1 MRIHDWADRLGMY
14 PHPGTKGP
22 EDFWTI
28 CPCHADTSPSLHVSI
43 GKKDG
48 QTVMKCFVC
57 GATGAG
63 VCKALGIPLGEL
75 ACDARTGEKQ
85 ETYRHAPEQGEA
97 KSKKSKNARPFKIG
111 QDWHGHKITNIYEYR
126 NRDGDVVLRKARGEK
141 TDETGKRIGK
151 TFAIQSVGPDGKWVY
166 SAGAHKNLLYHLPEV
181 LEAVK
186 EGKRILV
193 AEGEKDVDNLR
204 ALGFAATCGLFGGG
218 KYTGK
223 DHELA
228 GKWND
233 EHSDAFN
240 GAAEVIVIPDNDA
253 AGEGIAQWICRKL
266 EGRVKALKI
275 MRIVES
281 CPELPEHGDFTDWV
295 VLLKAQG
302 LTKKKEVLDRFDAL
316 LDAAPAWA
324 HGNIRRFEQ
333 EESMTS
339 AETVSSASAQASTP
353 PSSGGGK
360 DGDYPDYYGS
370 LSYCIKSGRLARRV
384 KDGAQ
389 ILCDFL
395 PIPRETVAHDD
406 GGSLRT
412 EYIIGGKKPNGSD
425 LPDAHVDGEADLV
438 GMRWAMRAWQHWGNV
453 KPVKNASLMIL
464 DAINGAGQR
473 ISKHREVYE
482 HTGMRSVAGK
492 MVYLYNGGCIGGEG
506 VSVELGGDLKH
517 YNLCDR
523 GETREDAAAAELMLL
538 QGFPSRIIYPQ
549 LAQAYLAPLYSV
561 MEKLQRPPSYV
572 VFVIGDTNAGKSTV
586 TGYVQSHFGDFYNRR
601 FPARFTDTV
610 NAARDKL
617 FWAKDALLVVD
628 DYQRDDSVGRM
639 RSAQDMVANGVISA
653 VADLA
658 DRSRLDVDKRQSES
672 RPPRCTC
679 IMTGEDL
686 PHISSSRFLRIYR
699 IDVALGDIYKE
710 SATELEPYRLM
721 ARAGIYSQCMRYYIE
736 DLIGR
741 WDSIETEIEDRI
753 ERMSLRMG
761 AVIRRKEGRLTEC
774 ATHLMVGVELMLDH
788 LVTCRAIDNRQKHD
802 MLAEAERVIV
812 GTIEEQGV
820 TVDESK
826 PEAVWLQALRSLII
840 TRAVT
845 IRSRDEIG
853 DGFSAG
859 VIGFYDDMFYYL
871 DPEATDEAIAER
883 LRKGGRTL
891 GASRPAILRA
901 LARQG
906 KVFCKL
912 KEDGGIKE
920 TTWPMR
926 VGRAQQRMIRIYKWV
941 ISGEEPPPPNLSG
954 FVPVPKGEQIE
965 FPFEE

>member
-1 MRIHDWADRLGMY
+1 
-14 PHPGTKGP
+14 
-22 EDFWTI
+22 
-28 CPCHADTSPSLHVSI
+28 
-43 GKKDG
+43 
-48 QTVMKCFVC
+48 MKCFVC
-57 GATGAG
+57 GATGAD
-63 VCKALGIPLGEL
+63 VCAALGVSLGEL
-75 ACDARTGEKQ
+75 ACDARTGEKR
-85 ETYRHAPEQGEA
+85 ETHQQSTAQNKA
-97 KSKKSKNARPFKIG
+97 KGKGSKNARPFQLG

-126 NRDGDVVLRKARGEK
+126 DRDGKVVLRKARGEK
-141 TDETGKRIGK
+141 NDESGKRAGK
-151 TFAIQSVGPDGKWVY
+151 TFAVQSIGPDGKWVY
-166 SAGAHKNLLYHLPEV
+166 SAGAYKNLLYHLPEV
-181 LEAVK
+181 LVAVK
-186 EGKRILV
+186 EGKQILI

-204 ALGFAATCGLFGGG
+204 MLGFTATCGLFGGG

-233 EHSDAFN
+233 EHSEAFN

-266 EGRVKALKI
+266 EGRVKTLRL

-281 CPELPEHGDFTDWV
+281 CPDLPKHGDFTDWV
-295 VLLKAQG
+295 VMLKAQG
-302 LTKKKEVLDRFDAL
+302 LTKKKELLDRFNAL
-316 LDAAPAWA
+316 LDTAPLWER
-324 HGNIRRFEQ
+324 GNIRHFEQ
-333 EESMTS
+333 DEQALPATEHASSS
-339 AETVSSASAQASTP
+339 AETNAPAASDS
-353 PSSGGGK
+353 K

-370 LSYCIKSGRLARRV
+370 MSYCIKSGRLARRV

-412 EYIIGGKKPNGSD
+412 EYIIGGKKPNGSE
-425 LPDAHVDGEADLV
+425 LPDAHIDGEADLA

-464 DAINGAGQR
+464 DAINSAGQR
-473 ISKHREVYE
+473 VSKHRDVYE
-482 HTGMRSVAGK
+482 HTGMRNVSGK
-492 MVYLYNGGCIGGEG
+492 MMYLYNGGCIGGEG

-523 GETREDAAAAELMLL
+523 GESREDSAVAELMLL

-549 LAQAYLAPLYSV
+549 MAQAYLAPLYSV

-628 DYQRDDSVGRM
+628 DYQKDDSTGRI

-686 PHISSSRFLRIYR
+686 PHISPSRMLRIYR
-699 IDVALGDIYKE
+699 IDVALGDIYKK

-736 DLIGR
+736 DLLAR
-741 WDSIETEIEDRI
+741 WDGIEDEIEDRI

-761 AVIRRKEGRLTEC
+761 AVIRRREGRLTEC
-774 ATHLMVGVELMLDH
+774 ATHLMVGIELMLDH
-788 LVTCRAIDNRQKHD
+788 LVACRAIDNKQKSD
-802 MLAEAERVIV
+802 MLSDAERVIV

-820 TVDESK
+820 AVDESK
-826 PEAVWLQALRSLII
+826 PEAVWLQTLRSLII

-845 IRSRDEIG
+845 IRSRNEIG

-859 VIGFYDDMFYYL
+859 MIGFFDDVFYYL

-891 GASRPAILRA
+891 GATRQAILRA
-901 LARQG
+901 LGRQG
-906 KVFCKL
+906 KIFCKL

-941 ISGEEPPPPNLSG
+941 ISGEEPPVPDLSG
-954 FVPVPKGEQIE
+954 FKPVPEDKQME
-965 FPFEE
+965 FPFED